1 MDDDGKV
8 ILELSLLGKEVRK
21 EVRILDSFLI
31 FLKSYEEKKT
41 HNTFSLM
48 LDPRFKGF
56 RFVSSLL
63 GVSRECLL
71 CKKT

>member
-8 ILELSLLGKEVRK
+8 ILELFLLGSNIRK
-21 EVRILDSFLI
+21 EVRILDSFLT

-41 HNTFSLM
+41 HNMLSLI
-48 LDPRFKGF
+48 LDLRFKGF

-63 GVSRECLL
+63 GVSRECL
-71 CKKT
+71 